1 MTDKLKTKWIAVE
14 PELFLAD
21 ISTEAK
27 KLAVYIRDNCGLYD
41 PWDPE
46 MEIFIP
52 FKLNRKADKICADL
66 GFSREQ
72 LELAVKDLRRFPTKS
87 KRFLEGCNAKRDA
100 YLCSPLRSGY
110 IKVYRWLLES
120 PLPWKVKEAVFV
132 AKAGGQIKNA
142 KVLEAVTRLGLIQED
157 GTVTDEGATFACLKF
172 IAKLENTKA

>member
-27 KLAVYIRDNCGLYD
+27 KLAVYIRDHCGLYD

-100 YLCSPLRSGY
+100 FLCSPLRSGY

-120 PLPWKVKEAVFV
+120 PLPWKVKEAVLV
-132 AKAGGQIKNA
+132 AKAGGRVENA
-142 KVLEAVTRLGLIQED
+142 QVLEATTRLGLIQD
-157 GTVTDEGATFACLKF
+157 GVVMDEEPTTTCLKF
-172 IAKLENTKA
+172 ITKLENSNA